1 MSFTIDDPPATQP
14 ITELFAYVMIDDAGN
29 EGICA
34 TTVGTTSMP
43 LVFGYQRIAE
53 KAMPFAEEL
62 TRKTGKTIRL
72 VKFTTRQELRVI
84 RP

>member
-14 ITELFAYVMIDDAGN
+14 VTELFAYVVIDEAGN

-34 TTVGTTSMP
+34 TTMGGTSMP
-43 LVFGYQRIAE
+43 MVFGYERVAL

-62 TRKTGKTIRL
+62 ARMTGKTVRL

-84 RP
+84 VP